1 MKMEMEMEMKA
12 ESERNPLENAME
24 KETEVEGIIGM
35 RMPKLKFSPDCS
47 VCSIEDKELLYKI
60 HYWKF
65 TEKKSY
71 KEIVALV
78 KPVFLTV
85 DKLEKH
91 FKRHFPVA
99 KTGSVEVISSDSKLK
114 TYYHEQVE
122 ERVKPVLE
130 MEKLYEKL
138 VDWMELWESKQV
150 KDDVKT
156 IKNSDVEP
164 LVRLS
169 GELKTILVEL
179 NKMRQT
185 EAMAKVCVQG
195 FMTRFVKI
203 LLGGLDDEM
212 ENLLGDLKIKY
223 KDDERDL
230 RDVMQKSKS
239 GLAHQ
244 IKDGAREALIATV
257 QEYGLRG

>member
-1 MKMEMEMEMKA
+1 MKA

-24 KETEVEGIIGM
+24 KETEVEGIMG
-35 RMPKLKFSPDCS
+35 MPKLKFSPDCS

-65 TEKKSY
+65 TEKKTF
-71 KEIVALV
+71 KEIIDLV

-85 DKLEKH
+85 ATLDNH
-91 FKRHFPVA
+91 FRSHFPVVQA
-99 KTGSVEVISSDSKLK
+99 GKVEVISSDKRLK
-114 TYYHEQVE
+114 TYFGEQVE

-150 KDDVKT
+150 KDDQKT

-169 GELKTILVEL
+169 SELKTILVEL

-223 KDDERDL
+223 KDVDERDL
-230 RDVMQKSKS
+230 KILIQKSKS